1 MTPSTGVSLILRI
14 ARTFD
19 PGVYTTDRNNGR
31 TAASVAI
38 DRARIDALLAIGQD
52 QSKLTPSFEFESS
65 TEEQQKRRSVAL
77 EPFAPVCR
85 DAVAGSG
92 AMLLELIAMHLR

>member
-1 MTPSTGVSLILRI
+1 MTPSTGLSLILRI

-31 TAASVAI
+31 TAASVTI
-38 DRARIDALLAIGQD
+38 DRARIDALLAIG
-52 QSKLTPSFEFESS
+52 LTPLFSS
-65 TEEQQKRRSVAL
+65 SRVPQKLNDEALRWNLSHPCAVVAM
-77 EPFAPVCR
+77 
-85 DAVAGSG
+85 AVAGSG

>member
-52 QSKLTPSFEFESS
+52 QSGTPSSS
-65 TEEQQKRRSVAL
+65 SRVPGVQQKSNRNDEALRWNLSHPCAGTQSLEAGRRFSN
-77 EPFAPVCR
+77 
-85 DAVAGSG
+85 
-92 AMLLELIAMHLR
+92 

>member
-52 QSKLTPSFEFESS
+52 QSGTPSFEFVREFNRNINDEALRWNHSHPCAGTQS
-65 TEEQQKRRSVAL
+65 LEAGRRFSN
-77 EPFAPVCR
+77 
-85 DAVAGSG
+85 
-92 AMLLELIAMHLR
+92 